1 MRNCNLYIT
10 LNQTSLKF
18 QKRALPAFD
27 LEFVF
32 YLKEM
37 LLWNFQM
44 LIFDQDTNFQMC
56 WLPGI
61 FIGKSKNLRLIQ
73 NKTLN

>member
-56 WLPGI
+56 
-61 FIGKSKNLRLIQ
+61 
-73 NKTLN
+73 